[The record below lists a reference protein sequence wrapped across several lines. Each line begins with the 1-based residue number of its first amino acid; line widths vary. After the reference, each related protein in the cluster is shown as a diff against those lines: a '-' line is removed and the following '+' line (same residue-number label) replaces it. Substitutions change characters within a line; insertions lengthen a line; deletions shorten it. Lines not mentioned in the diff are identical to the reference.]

1 MLRNDRA
8 VLKCYTE
15 AYDAHWHSALGATLA
30 VLEAGYNIA
39 SLMLRYRGVDWRDM
53 SSWDCNRRVNPVIEL
68 AYDGLNLHPL
78 EIMFVSLS
86 SAQLSGTHT
95 LSRVAAKIDS
105 WVSPVRSRQVRQTC
119 YPGRRTMPQWPAR
132 GCPCLLASAS
142 RTK

>member
-1 MLRNDRA
+1 MFASNSGDF
-8 VLKCYTE
+8 
-15 AYDAHWHSALGATLA
+15 DSALGATLA

-53 SSWDCNRRVNPVIEL
+53 SSWDCNRRVNPAIEL

-78 EIMFVSLS
+78 EVMFVPLS

-105 WVSPVRSRQVRQTC
+105 WVSPARLRQVRQTC
-119 YPGRRTMPQWPAR
+119 YCGRLTVLPWPAR
-132 GCPCLLASAS
+132 GCPYLLASAS
-142 RTK
+142 STK